1 MGVLELVLDVLLSAS
16 AQALEL
22 FLDFLLLELLA
33 VLFDCQ
39 LLLETTAG
47 VQLADD
53 GTHFDNKNY
62 RRQLD
67 LEFKRFSNKIIQDDE
82 HVG

>member
-1 MGVLELVLDVLLSAS
+1 M
-16 AQALEL
+16 L
-22 FLDFLLLELLA
+22 FH
-33 VLFDCQ
+33 CQ
-39 LLLETTAG
+39 LLLETPAG

-67 LEFKRFSNKIIQDDE
+67 LQFKRFSNKII
-82 HVG
+82 